1 MGAADLFPISVT
13 RRHIVN
19 SVPPA
24 RRKDLDDLKKPG
36 SGRQECDSLDL
47 QHLAETSIP
56 LVVRIDWCRRQRG
69 QARTQRE
76 VEGWCAEEEGLRD
89 ALSKRD
95 GTYQHRDSPPMVF
108 ERYAM
113 GLEDGRALI
122 RLGRVDC
129 LWHPSA
135 NGTHV

>member
-13 RRHIVN
+13 RRRIVK
-19 SVPPA
+19 SVLRA
-24 RRKDLDDLKKPG
+24 RRKDLEDLKKPG
-36 SGRQECDSLDL
+36 SGRQDCDSLDL
-47 QHLAETSIP
+47 QRLAETSIP

-76 VEGWCAEEEGLRD
+76 VVGWRAEEEGLPD

-95 GTYQHRDSPPMVF
+95 STYQHRDSPPMAF

-129 LWHPSA
+129 LWHPTA
-135 NGTHV
+135 KGTRV